1 MNNDK
6 KFTVMVVDDAQENID
21 ILATVLGLQYNVS
34 IAMDGKSA
42 LDKIAK
48 EPPDLILL
56 DIVMPEMDGFEVCRQ
71 LKSQTET
78 QDIPIIF
85 LTAKTDGKSIV
96 EGFQAGVVDYITK
109 PFNVTELLVRVKTQ
123 LELNHSRREMKR
135 INSRLEHLAI
145 HDDLTGLYNTRYLY
159 DALYQLIEN
168 SKAENRSFALL
179 FMDMDNFKH
188 VVDTYGHL
196 NGNRALREIAETI
209 MESISK
215 PCYGV
220 AYGGD
225 EFVIVLPGFDKEQAI
240 KTTESIRARM
250 KETTYLSSQGCNVK
264 LSASFGIAAYPDDAT
279 EARALLKLADQLM
292 FRIKETSKDAIG
304 CLSNTPGS
312 DRPHP
317 PSTLIN

>member
-1 MNNDK
+1 VNNDK

-34 IAMDGKSA
+34 IAMDGNAA
-42 LDKIAK
+42 LEKISE

-56 DIVMPEMDGFEVCRQ
+56 DIVMPKMDGFDVCRQ
-71 LKSQTET
+71 LKSRPET
-78 QDIPIIF
+78 KEIPIIF

-96 EGFQAGVVDYITK
+96 EGFKAGVVDYITK

-123 LELNHSRREMKR
+123 LELNNSRREMKR
-135 INSRLEHLAI
+135 INSRLEHLTI

-159 DALYQLIEN
+159 DALYQLIEH
-168 SKAENRSFALL
+168 SKAENRPFAVL

-188 VVDTYGHL
+188 VVDTYGHM

-225 EFVIVLPGFDKEQAI
+225 EFVIVLPGFNKDQAI
-240 KTTESIRARM
+240 KITEGIRVRM
-250 KETTYLSSQGCNVK
+250 KETDYLSSQGYNVK

-304 CLSNTPGS
+304 CLNPPGT
-312 DRPHP
+312 DRPQP

>member
-6 KFTVMVVDDAQENID
+6 KFTVMVVDDIQENID
-21 ILATVLGLQYNVS
+21 ILSTVLGIQYEVS

-42 LDKIAK
+42 LARIDK

-56 DIVMPEMDGFEVCRQ
+56 DVMMPEMDGFEVCRQ
-71 LKSQTET
+71 LKDKPDTK
-78 QDIPIIF
+78 DIPIIF

-96 EGFQAGVVDYITK
+96 EGFQAGAVDYIGK

-123 LELNHSRREMKR
+123 LELAHSRKEMKR
-135 INSRLEHLAI
+135 INARLEHLTI

-159 DALYQLIEN
+159 DALYQLVES

-179 FMDMDNFKH
+179 FMDIDNFKY
-188 VVDTYGHL
+188 VVDTCGHL
-196 NGNRALREIAETI
+196 NGSRALREIAETI
-209 MESISK
+209 MESISE

-225 EFVIVLPGFDKEQAI
+225 EFVIVLPGFDKDQAI
-240 KTTESIRARM
+240 KTTETIRTRM
-250 KETTYLSSQGCNVK
+250 KATKYLKNKGCDVQ
-264 LSASFGIAAYPDDAT
+264 LSASFGIAAFPDDAT

-304 CLSNTPGS
+304 CLSKTSDS
-312 DRPHP
+312 DRSQP

>member
-21 ILATVLGLQYNVS
+21 ILATVLGLQYNVR
-34 IAMDGKSA
+34 IAMDGNAA
-42 LDKIAK
+42 LEKISE

-56 DIVMPEMDGFEVCRQ
+56 DIVMPKMDGFEVCRQ
-71 LKSQTET
+71 LKSQPET
-78 QDIPIIF
+78 KEIPIIF

-96 EGFQAGVVDYITK
+96 EGFKAGVVDYITK

-123 LELNHSRREMKR
+123 LELNNSRREMKR

-159 DALYQLIEN
+159 DALYQLIEH
-168 SKAENRSFALL
+168 SKAENRPFAVL

-188 VVDTYGHL
+188 VVDTYGHM

-225 EFVIVLPGFDKEQAI
+225 EFVIVLPGFNKDQAI
-240 KTTESIRARM
+240 KITEGIRVRM
-250 KETTYLSSQGCNVK
+250 KATDYLSSQGYNVK

-304 CLSNTPGS
+304 CLNPSGS
-312 DRPHP
+312 DRPQP